1 MSLYSLLS
9 VFFYSLLS
17 VYLLSPEVLEFAEI
31 PVFVSGEY
39 DVGQDGR

>member
-9 VFFYSLLS
+9 VHFIHY
-17 VYLLSPEVLEFAEI
+17 YLLSPEVLEFAEI